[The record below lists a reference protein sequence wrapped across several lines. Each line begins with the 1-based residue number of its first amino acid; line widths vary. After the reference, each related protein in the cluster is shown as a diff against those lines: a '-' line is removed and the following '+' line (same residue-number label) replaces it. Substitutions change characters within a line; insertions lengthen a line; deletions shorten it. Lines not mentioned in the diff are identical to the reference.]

1 MEIIYRKVK
10 ELRKLSNNPRTISS
24 EQLGILK
31 ESILHNPDYFE
42 ARPLILSDRTGEFVI
57 IAGNQRYEASMQ
69 IGLVEVPTVLI
80 RGLTEE
86 RETEIMIRDNVNNG
100 QWDKELLDSWNI
112 DCLAEWGADI
122 DLNFNLPTDDE
133 ESQYTK
139 KIEAPVYE
147 PKRDEQPE
155 ECTLID
161 CAKYDDLMQEIE
173 CSCVPSPVKEFL
185 KIAATRHIVFD
196 YGEIAEYYAHA
207 STEVQEM
214 MERSALVIIDFNKAI
229 DNGYTKLKNDI
240 YEIMLED
247 TSDED

>member
-1 MEIIYRKVK
+1 MEIIYRKIK
-10 ELRKLSNNPRTISS
+10 ELRRLINNPRTISC
-24 EQLGILK
+24 EQLEILK
-31 ESILHNPDYFE
+31 ESIVRNPDYFE
-42 ARPLILSDRTGEFVI
+42 ARPLILSDRTGELVI
-57 IAGNQRYEASMQ
+57 IAGNQRYEASLQ
-69 IGLVEVPTVLI
+69 IGLLEVPTVLI
-80 RGLTEE
+80 PGLTEE
-86 RETEIMIRDNVNNG
+86 RETEIMVRDNVNNG

-122 DLNFNLPTDDE
+122 DLNFNLPVEDE

-147 PKRDEQPE
+147 PKRDKQPK

-161 CAKYDDLMQEIE
+161 RAKYDDLLQEVE
-173 CSCVPSPVKEFL
+173 SSCVPMSVKEFL
-185 KIAATRHIVFD
+185 KIAAARHIVFD